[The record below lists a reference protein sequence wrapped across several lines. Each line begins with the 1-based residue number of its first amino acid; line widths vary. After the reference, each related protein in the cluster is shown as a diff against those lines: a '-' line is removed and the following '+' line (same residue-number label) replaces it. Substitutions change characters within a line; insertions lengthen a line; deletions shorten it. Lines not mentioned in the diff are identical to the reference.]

1 MKMIASACGT
11 LLISGCSL
19 FEPVTKPS
27 EVTLEQALAS
37 VGSGLKVMHE
47 AEKGTKTGLIA
58 SEVTVTFAI
67 AASKD
72 VAGKLTVDL
81 SKTLSG
87 GDVSSTSTQGGSLE
101 AKSVQ
106 SRSNNITVKFI
117 NLMMIPKETLAYQ
130 KSASE
135 LIQVMQAPETAGWT
149 VFVAPAS
156 PLTVPPPALP
166 SH

>member
-1 MKMIASACGT
+1 MKMITSTCS
-11 LLISGCSL
+11 LLLLSGCSL

-72 VAGKLTVDL
+72 VTGKLTVDL

-87 GDVSSTSTQGGSLE
+87 GDVSSTNSQGGSLE

-106 SRSNNITVKFI
+106 SRSNNITVKFV
-117 NLMMIPKETLAYQ
+117 NVMTIPKDTLAYE
-130 KSASE
+130 KPAAE
-135 LIQVMQAPETAGWT
+135 LLQIMKAPESAGWT
-149 VFVAPAS
+149 VFMAPAT
-156 PLTVPPPALP
+156 PLTVPPPVLP
-166 SH
+166 RQ